1 MPPRRKV
8 DFETVRKVAH
18 QLAEV
23 EDSTSYGTPS
33 LKVRGQLLACI
44 AINKSA
50 EPGSLM
56 IRVPFDRR
64 DELIAEAPDI
74 YYVTDHYVSYPSVL
88 VRMSRVHPDA
98 LKDLLSMS
106 LTFVANKKTVKK
118 ATKKARTR

>member
-18 QLAEV
+18 ELGEV
-23 EDSTSYGTPS
+23 EDSTSYGSPS

-88 VRMSRVHPDA
+88 VRMSRLHPDA
-98 LKDLLSMS
+98 LKDLLAMG
-106 LTFVANKKTVKK
+106 LAFVTKK